1 MMSTIKAAGRAAG
14 AMMAWVTA
22 RLGIPAFIAVA
33 AVAILVLAF
42 AFWVI
47 ADDDRADRVTRMI
60 YARYGDAR
68 CLASSTRRP
77 PRTRPTHPPARKAKR
92 RARGATGAGTP
103 SPRRV
108 VQ

>member
-1 MMSTIKAAGRAAG
+1 MMSTVKAVGRAAG

-22 RLGIPAFIAVA
+22 RLGIPAFVAVA
-33 AVAILVLAF
+33 AVIILVLAF

-47 ADDDRADRVTRMI
+47 ADDDRSDRVIRMI

-68 CLASSTRRP
+68 CLASSARRSS
-77 PRTRPTHPPARKAKR
+77 RTRPAHPPARKAQR
-92 RARGATGAGTP
+92 RARGAADSGTP

-108 VQ
+108 VH

>member
-1 MMSTIKAAGRAAG
+1 MMSTMKAAGRAA
-14 AMMAWVTA
+14 ATMMAWVTA
-22 RLGIPAFIAVA
+22 RLGIPAFVTVA
-33 AVAILVLAF
+33 AVTILVLAF

-47 ADDDRADRVTRMI
+47 ADDERSDRVTRMI

-68 CLASSTRRP
+68 CLASNARRSS
-77 PRTRPTHPPARKAKR
+77 RRRLTHPPPRKAQR